1 MASNLQTY
9 PIEHVCPA
17 LEGDALE
24 DREHGLA
31 EVVEAG
37 DAPLWTLSKRKKI
50 RDDKKELW

>member
-31 EVVEAG
+31 EVVETG